1 MTKGD
6 LRWIEKQTT
15 EQIME
20 YKMTFSP
27 QARFPKYYKK
37 PSPETMKKNR
47 ETYAKLYPNEIKWL
61 KDNLQTLTETK
72 NKFMIEMYTI
82 LITGGRKITPKMANA
97 IMNGIKRCQNNPK
110 FNPVLQTEAEA
121 KLKPIM
127 EKIAMVERLAEQK
140 NDKALG
146 FIQNVKEYV
155 KTNYRVTKKQMEALN
170 KVYKRCSED
179 LFKGDE

>member
-6 LRWIEKQTT
+6 LRWIKNWQPQQTGNN
-15 EQIME
+15 MN
-20 YKMTFSP
+20 
-27 QARFPKYYKK
+27 RFYKK
-37 PSPETMKKNR
+37 PKPETMKNNR
-47 ETYAKLYPNEIKWL
+47 EYFQANFKDEIKWL

-72 NKFMIEMYTI
+72 NKFLIEMYTI
-82 LITGGRKITPKMANA
+82 LITGNRKITTKMIDA
-97 IMNGIKRCQNNPK
+97 IRNGIKRCNNNPR

-127 EKIAMVERLAEQK
+127 EKIAMVERLAESR
-140 NDKALG
+140 NDKALE
-146 FIQNVKEYV
+146 FIQNVKNYV